1 MSTPSTLAALMAG
14 SMSATRMRLRGRR
27 HVGAGVP
34 DSWIDFYRR
43 QLRGRRAIIPGNP
56 VARVTPRMKRL
67 YRHPDWHP
75 PAQRWPGHRR
85 TNLGMVLRPVA
96 FRSALRF
103 R

>member
-1 MSTPSTLAALMAG
+1 MTPSTLNALTSLGWAG
-14 SMSATRMRLRGRR
+14 TRMRLRGRR

-43 QLRGRRAIIPGNP
+43 QLRTRRAIIPGNP
-56 VARVTPRMKRL
+56 VPRVTPRQKRV

-85 TNLGMVLRPVA
+85 MRLGMTLRPVQ

>member
-1 MSTPSTLAALMAG
+1 MTPSTLAALRSSSWAA
-14 SMSATRMRLRGRR
+14 SRMRLRGRR

-43 QLRGRRAIIPGNP
+43 QLKGARAIIPGNP
-56 VARVTPRMKRL
+56 VQRVTPRVKRL

-85 TNLGMVLRPVA
+85 QRLGMTLRPVM